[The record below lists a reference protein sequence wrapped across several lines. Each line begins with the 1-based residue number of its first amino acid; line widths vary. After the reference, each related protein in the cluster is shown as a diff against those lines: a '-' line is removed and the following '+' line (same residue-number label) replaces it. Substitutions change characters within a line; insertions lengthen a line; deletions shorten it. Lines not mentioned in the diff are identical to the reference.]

1 MKPGERGQVTI
12 PKELRERFAITSDS
26 EVEFRVE
33 GGEIVLRKLTAPYSS
48 GEMVALEKWKGYCA
62 GSLADLGMTS
72 VDEYVDEVRGH

>member
-33 GGEIVLRKLTAPYSS
+33 GGETVLRKLTAPYSS
-48 GEMVALEKWKGYCA
+48 GEMVALEKW
-62 GSLADLGMTS
+62 
-72 VDEYVDEVRGH
+72 

>member
-33 GGEIVLRKLTAPYSS
+33 GGEIVLRKLTAPL
-48 GEMVALEKWKGYCA
+48 ALEKWKGYCA